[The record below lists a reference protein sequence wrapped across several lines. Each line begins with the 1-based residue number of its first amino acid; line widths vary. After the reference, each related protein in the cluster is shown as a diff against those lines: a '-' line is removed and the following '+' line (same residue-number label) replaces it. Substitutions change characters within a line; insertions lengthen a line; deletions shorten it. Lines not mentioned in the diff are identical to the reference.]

1 MFEAIVENN
10 KNKQKASV
18 RPKGITYTLKELD
31 KINYCNKK
39 IADESTLPF
48 EKFAYWKAKR
58 VIEKQS
64 YDKEGMHDLKE
75 RRAYKYE
82 EI

>member
-1 MFEAIVENN
+1 MLEKMMLDTI
-10 KNKQKASV
+10 
-18 RPKGITYTLKELD
+18 YTLKELD
-31 KINYCNKK
+31 KIEYCNRKMK
-39 IADESTLPF
+39 SYNTPPL

-58 VIEKQS
+58 IIEKQE
-64 YDKEGMHDLKE
+64 YDKEGMQDLKE

>member
-1 MFEAIVENN
+1 MLE
-10 KNKQKASV
+10 KMMLD
-18 RPKGITYTLKELD
+18 TMYTLKELD
-31 KINYCNKK
+31 KIEYCNRQMKNPN
-39 IADESTLPF
+39 IPPL

-58 VIEKQS
+58 IIEKQE
-64 YDKEGMHDLKE
+64 YDKEGMQDLKE

>member
-1 MFEAIVENN
+1 MLE
-10 KNKQKASV
+10 KMMLD
-18 RPKGITYTLKELD
+18 TMYTLKELD
-31 KINYCNKK
+31 KIEYCNRK
-39 IADESTLPF
+39 IKSYNTPPL

-58 VIEKQS
+58 VIEKQE

>member
-1 MFEAIVENN
+1 MLEKMMLDTI
-10 KNKQKASV
+10 
-18 RPKGITYTLKELD
+18 YTLKELD
-31 KINYCNKK
+31 KIEYCNRK
-39 IADESTLPF
+39 IKSYNTPPL

-58 VIEKQS
+58 IIEKQE

>member
-1 MFEAIVENN
+1 MLE
-10 KNKQKASV
+10 KMMSD
-18 RPKGITYTLKELD
+18 TMYTLKELD
-31 KINYCNKK
+31 KIEYCNRK
-39 IADESTLPF
+39 IKSYNTPPL

-58 VIEKQS
+58 IIEKQE
-64 YDKEGMHDLKE
+64 YDKEGMQNLKE

>member
-1 MFEAIVENN
+1 MLE
-10 KNKQKASV
+10 KMMSD
-18 RPKGITYTLKELD
+18 TMYTLKELD
-31 KINYCNKK
+31 KIEYCNRK
-39 IADESTLPF
+39 IKSYNTPPL

-58 VIEKQS
+58 VSEKQE
-64 YDKEGMHDLKE
+64 YDKEGMQDLKE

>member
-1 MFEAIVENN
+1 MLE
-10 KNKQKASV
+10 KMMLD
-18 RPKGITYTLKELD
+18 TMYTLKELD
-31 KINYCNKK
+31 KIEYCNRK
-39 IADESTLPF
+39 IKSYNTPPL

-58 VIEKQS
+58 IIEKQE

-82 EI
+82 EM

>member
-1 MFEAIVENN
+1 MLE
-10 KNKQKASV
+10 KMMSD
-18 RPKGITYTLKELD
+18 TMYTLKELD
-31 KINYCNKK
+31 KIEYCNRK
-39 IADESTLPF
+39 INSHNTPPL

-58 VIEKQS
+58 IIEKQE
-64 YDKEGMHDLKE
+64 YDKEGMQDLKE

>member
-1 MFEAIVENN
+1 MLEKMMSDTI
-10 KNKQKASV
+10 
-18 RPKGITYTLKELD
+18 YTLKKLD
-31 KINYCNKK
+31 KIEYCNRK
-39 IADESTLPF
+39 IEDFTVPPLIR
-48 EKFAYWKAKR
+48 FAYWKAKR
-58 VIEKQS
+58 IIEKQE

>member
-1 MFEAIVENN
+1 MLE
-10 KNKQKASV
+10 KMMSD
-18 RPKGITYTLKELD
+18 TMYTLKELD
-31 KINYCNKK
+31 KIEYCNRK
-39 IADESTLPF
+39 IKSYNTPPL

-58 VIEKQS
+58 IIEKQE
-64 YDKEGMHDLKE
+64 YDKEGMQDLKE

>member
-1 MFEAIVENN
+1 MLEKMMSDTI
-10 KNKQKASV
+10 
-18 RPKGITYTLKELD
+18 YTLKELD
-31 KINYCNKK
+31 KIECCNRK
-39 IADESTLPF
+39 IEDFTVPPLIR
-48 EKFAYWKAKR
+48 FAYWKAKHI
-58 VIEKQS
+58 IEKQE

>member
-1 MFEAIVENN
+1 MLE
-10 KNKQKASV
+10 KMMLD
-18 RPKGITYTLKELD
+18 TMYTLKELD
-31 KINYCNKK
+31 KIEYCNRK
-39 IADESTLPF
+39 IKSYNTPPL

-58 VIEKQS
+58 IIEKQE

>member
-1 MFEAIVENN
+1 MLE
-10 KNKQKASV
+10 KMMSD
-18 RPKGITYTLKELD
+18 TMYTLKELD
-31 KINYCNKK
+31 KIEYCNRK
-39 IADESTLPF
+39 IKSYNTPPL
-48 EKFAYWKAKR
+48 EKFAYWKAKHI
-58 VIEKQS
+58 IEKQE

>member
-1 MFEAIVENN
+1 MLE
-10 KNKQKASV
+10 KMMLD
-18 RPKGITYTLKELD
+18 TMYTLKELD
-31 KINYCNKK
+31 KIEYCNRK
-39 IADESTLPF
+39 INSRNTPPL

-58 VIEKQS
+58 IIEKQE
-64 YDKEGMHDLKE
+64 YDKEGMQDLKE

>member
-1 MFEAIVENN
+1 MLEKMMLDTI
-10 KNKQKASV
+10 
-18 RPKGITYTLKELD
+18 YTLKELD
-31 KINYCNKK
+31 KIEYCNRK
-39 IADESTLPF
+39 IKSYNTPPL

-58 VIEKQS
+58 VIEKQE
-64 YDKEGMHDLKE
+64 YDKEGMQDLKE

>member
-1 MFEAIVENN
+1 MLE
-10 KNKQKASV
+10 KMMSD
-18 RPKGITYTLKELD
+18 TMYTLKELD
-31 KINYCNKK
+31 KIEYCNRKMENLN
-39 IADESTLPF
+39 IPPLER
-48 EKFAYWKAKR
+48 FAYWKAKR
-58 VIEKQS
+58 IIEKQE

>member
-1 MFEAIVENN
+1 MLEKMMLDTI
-10 KNKQKASV
+10 
-18 RPKGITYTLKELD
+18 YTLKELD
-31 KINYCNKK
+31 KIEYCNRK
-39 IADESTLPF
+39 IKSYNTPPL

-58 VIEKQS
+58 IIEKQE
-64 YDKEGMHDLKE
+64 YDKEGMQDLKE

>member
-1 MFEAIVENN
+1 MLE
-10 KNKQKASV
+10 KMMLD
-18 RPKGITYTLKELD
+18 TMYTLKELD
-31 KINYCNKK
+31 KIEYCNRK
-39 IADESTLPF
+39 IKSYNTPPL

-58 VIEKQS
+58 IIEKQE
-64 YDKEGMHDLKE
+64 YDKEGMQDLKE

>member
-1 MFEAIVENN
+1 MLE
-10 KNKQKASV
+10 KMMLD
-18 RPKGITYTLKELD
+18 TMYTLKELD
-31 KINYCNKK
+31 KIEYCNRK
-39 IADESTLPF
+39 IKSYNTPPL

-58 VIEKQS
+58 VIEKQE
-64 YDKEGMHDLKE
+64 YDKEGMQDLKE

>member
-1 MFEAIVENN
+1 MLEKMMSDTI
-10 KNKQKASV
+10 
-18 RPKGITYTLKELD
+18 YTLKELD
-31 KINYCNKK
+31 KIEYCNRK
-39 IADESTLPF
+39 IKSYNTPPL

-58 VIEKQS
+58 IIEKQE
-64 YDKEGMHDLKE
+64 YDKEGMQDLKE

>member
-1 MFEAIVENN
+1 MLE
-10 KNKQKASV
+10 KMMSD
-18 RPKGITYTLKELD
+18 TLYTLKELD
-31 KINYCNKK
+31 KIEYCNRK
-39 IADESTLPF
+39 IKSYNTPPL

-58 VIEKQS
+58 IIEKQE
-64 YDKEGMHDLKE
+64 YDKEGMQDLKE

>member
-1 MFEAIVENN
+1 MLEKIM
-10 KNKQKASV
+10 SDT
-18 RPKGITYTLKELD
+18 IYTLKELD
-31 KINYCNKK
+31 KIEYCNRQMENPN
-39 IADESTLPF
+39 ISPLTR
-48 EKFAYWKAKR
+48 FAYWKAKHI
-58 VIEKQS
+58 IEKQE

>member
-1 MFEAIVENN
+1 ML
-10 KNKQKASV
+10 KKMMLD
-18 RPKGITYTLKELD
+18 TMYTLKELD
-31 KINYCNKK
+31 KIEYCNRK
-39 IADESTLPF
+39 IKSYNTPPL

-58 VIEKQS
+58 IIEKQE
-64 YDKEGMHDLKE
+64 YDKEGMQDLKE

>member
-1 MFEAIVENN
+1 MLEKMMSDTIH
-10 KNKQKASV
+10 
-18 RPKGITYTLKELD
+18 TLKELD
-31 KINYCNKK
+31 KIEYCNRK
-39 IADESTLPF
+39 IKSYNTPPL

-58 VIEKQS
+58 IIEKQE
-64 YDKEGMHDLKE
+64 YDKEGMQDLKE

>member
-1 MFEAIVENN
+1 MLE
-10 KNKQKASV
+10 KMMSD
-18 RPKGITYTLKELD
+18 TMYTLKELD
-31 KINYCNKK
+31 KIEYCNRK
-39 IADESTLPF
+39 IKSYNTPPL

-58 VIEKQS
+58 VIEKQE
-64 YDKEGMHDLKE
+64 YDKEGMQDLKE